1 LRIAIELIITFKG
14 YFSFQILYIILN
26 PMKKAFFLLSCLV
39 MVFINSSVKAQT
51 NYRMGNA
58 IRLEGDGGWDYLKA
72 DEVNSRLYVSHGMIA
87 NVVDLKTGKS
97 AGTIADT
104 KGIHGIAIAN
114 DLNKGYTSNGRD
126 STVTVFNL
134 KTQAVITI
142 IHKTGRNPDAIIYD
156 PFSQK
161 VFTFNGGNSNSTV
174 IDAKTD
180 KIIATIPLDGK
191 PEFPQSDGKGKLYVN
206 IEDKS
211 LISVIN
217 TTTNKVERSWSI
229 APGEEPS
236 GLALD
241 KLNNLLFSVC
251 GNKLMVVSDAVAGKV
266 ITTLPIGD
274 GCDGAVFDPVYKR
287 VYASNGEGTMT
298 VVQEVTPASFKV
310 LETVQTH
317 QGART
322 ITLDNTTHHL
332 YLSCAEYEAAAAGST
347 GRPKVKP
354 GSFMVLDIE
363 TIK

>member
-1 LRIAIELIITFKG
+1 
-14 YFSFQILYIILN
+14 
-26 PMKKAFFLLSCLV
+26 M
-39 MVFINSSVKAQT
+39 
-51 NYRMGNA
+51 
-58 IRLEGDGGWDYLKA
+58 
-72 DEVNSRLYVSHGMIA
+72 YVSHGMIA

-126 STVTVFNL
+126 SSVTVFNL
-134 KTQAVITI
+134 KTLEVITI
-142 IHKTGRNPDAIIYD
+142 IHITGKNPDAILYD
-156 PFSQK
+156 SFSGK
-161 VFTFNGGNSNSTV
+161 VFTFNGGSADATA

-180 KIIATIPLDGK
+180 KVIGTIALNGK
-191 PEFPQSDGKGKLYVN
+191 PEFPQADGKGKVYVN
-206 IEDKS
+206 NEDKS
-211 LISVIN
+211 EINVIN
-217 TTTNKVERSWSI
+217 SVTLKVEQHWSI

-241 KLNNLLFSVC
+241 NQNHLLFSVC

-266 ITTLPIGD
+266 LTTLPIGD

-310 LETVQTH
+310 LETVKTH

-332 YLSCAEYEAAAAGST
+332 YLSCAEYEASAEGSA
-347 GRPKVKP
+347 GRPKLIA
-354 GSFMVLDIE
+354 GSFMVLDIQ
-363 TIK
+363 TLK